1 MSTSAIQVDNDQFRP
16 NFATATCVPP
26 GNSADIVPRLIKA
39 HKKKIKL
46 GILITSVITIVSVIA
61 SSICFFFVK
70 QNAMK
75 SESIV
80 TPLTLGIIG
89 IISSICFLITFC
101 FLCHALRNGL
111 DWMNHVLQI
120 IQLDG
125 KTWQD
130 QVDSIRNT
138 VPSKEIKVLCQGN
151 IYGRLK
157 MRPYGHIVLAEDGI
171 IIDEL
176 FVVRY
181 DVYIVVRVELIDN
194 TIQTGCILRL
204 FLATRLNSEKG
215 VDKGIQIV
223 FELYLFMPT
232 HMQVQMLADIRQS
245 ILSNS
250 HRCLTASGFY
260 KNARINLQ

>member
-1 MSTSAIQVDNDQFRP
+1 MQVDNDQFRP
-16 NFATATCVPP
+16 NVTTATCLPP
-26 GNSADIVPRLIKA
+26 DSPADIVPRLIKA
-39 HKKKIKL
+39 HKKMIKL
-46 GILITSVITIVSVIA
+46 GILITSVITIVSIIA

-80 TPLTLGIIG
+80 VPLILGIIG
-89 IISSICFLITFC
+89 IIASIAFLFTFC
-101 FLCHALRNGL
+101 FLCHSLRSGL

-125 KTWQD
+125 KIWQD

-138 VPSKEIKVLCQGN
+138 VPTKEIKILCRGN

-176 FVVRY
+176 FVIRY
-181 DVYIVVRVELIDN
+181 DVYIVLRVDLIDN

-204 FLATRLNSEKG
+204 FLATRLNSEEG
-215 VDKGIQIV
+215 VDKGKQIV
-223 FELYLFMPT
+223 FELYLFMAT
-232 HMQVQMLADIRQS
+232 HMHVEMLADIRES

-250 HRCLTASGFY
+250 HRCLTASGF
-260 KNARINLQ
+260 KNARINVQ